1 MKKFINIGQ
10 FSKLTLGLLIL
21 GVGVGLL
28 LTTQWKTKPVRIS
41 NPVVPYVSLRGT
53 RDKLTSEQED
63 LKKQILDLQGKI
75 DSKQDELKKYQM
87 AKKTIEEAESDKE
100 KVGLTE
106 LKGQGVVIKM
116 DDSRKGEVTI
126 DSITHAADLR
136 DTVNFLW
143 SIGAEA
149 ISINDERIVFSTSI
163 DCIVN
168 TILINSTKTSPPFEI
183 LALGNSKTLAE
194 QLDNPNNLRDI
205 KKRVKNEG
213 LIFDVNSSKDI
224 TILPYDGSLSVEYA
238 KIKE

>member
-10 FSKLTLGLLIL
+10 FNKLALGLLIL

-28 LTTQWKTKPVRIS
+28 LTTQWKTRPTRVS
-41 NPVVPYVSLRGT
+41 NPVVPYVSLRDT
-53 RDKLTSEQED
+53 RDKLTGEQEE
-63 LKKQILDLQGKI
+63 LKKQILDLQNRT
-75 DSKQDELKKYQM
+75 DEKQNQLKKYQM

-106 LKGQGVVIKM
+106 LKGQGIIIKM
-116 DDSRKGEVTI
+116 DDSPKGEVNI
-126 DSITHAADLR
+126 DSISHAADLR

-149 ISINDERIVFSTSI
+149 ISINGERIVFSTSI

-183 LALGNSKTLAE
+183 LALGNSKTLSE
-194 QLDNPNNLRDI
+194 QLENPNNLKDI
-205 KKRVKNEG
+205 KKRTKNQG
-213 LIFDVNSSKDI
+213 LVFDINTSQEI
-224 TILPYDGSLSVEYA
+224 TIAPYDGSLAVEYA